1 MQVRK
6 NYSFTLL
13 ELTVVVV
20 IVGVLVTLGL
30 PPYMMSIEK
39 AKNRAAWFT
48 LNSAVDTTKEAQLK
62 LGGAY
67 YFNGASWG
75 PNPGVYIQTFLR
87 AIEVIGA
94 SDATSGGCGPNPWY
108 ALTPDWCYWSAVS
121 VLSPNPTDPSG
132 ANIFCAER
140 NMPNADPR
148 YRVMCMTMRKTST
161 CGSTMASTPPASVYC
176 D

>member
-1 MQVRK
+1 MK
-6 NYSFTLL
+6 KHSFTLL

-30 PPYMMSIEK
+30 PSYMMSIEK
-39 AKNRAAWFT
+39 AKNKAAWFT
-48 LNSAVDTTKEAQLK
+48 LNSAVDTTKNAQLK

-75 PNPGVYIQTFLR
+75 PNPGAYIQTFLQ
-87 AIEVIGA
+87 AINVPGA
-94 SDATSGGCGPNPWY
+94 SDATSGVCGPGVWY

-121 VLSPNPTDPSG
+121 VVPPNPTDPSG
-132 ANIFCAER
+132 ANVFCAER
-140 NMPNADPR
+140 NMPNTDSR
-148 YRVMCMTMRKTST
+148 YRVICMTMRKTST
-161 CGSTMASTPPASVYC
+161 CGSTMAVSPPASAYC